1 MKRDQILTTAIGLVI
16 LLGAV
21 AFTAWPEPTG
31 PATDTDHRSKVVR
44 VAEVTSGDATDR
56 IRLAGVTRAARHAE
70 LGFTLSARL
79 AARPVEVGDRVHAGQ
94 LLAALDDRQALL
106 AARAAEAAAAELEI
120 RLEQAQRDLHRVR
133 ELVQARA
140 ATTEELERTAAATAS
155 LEAAHAASRAQL
167 AETRRLIDESTL
179 TAPFS
184 GTVTRV
190 GPEPGEWV
198 GAGAMV
204 VEIAG
209 DGAVEVT
216 VEAPESIYRR
226 LQIGAEVRVELP
238 FVEGLETGRITSV
251 AAASSGA
258 GRLFP
263 VEVTLEPREGIVAG
277 LTADVVFE
285 VPARDEL
292 TLPLEA
298 VINPGSSTPTVFR
311 IDGNRAERIEVE
323 LGRVRGDRVAV
334 TARLDAADLVAV
346 AGHTA
351 LRDGDLV
358 EVHR

>member
-1 MKRDQILTTAIGLVI
+1 M
-16 LLGAV
+16 
-21 AFTAWPEPTG
+21 
-31 PATDTDHRSKVVR
+31 
-44 VAEVTSGDATDR
+44 AEVTSGAATDR
-56 IRLAGVTRAARHAE
+56 LRLAGVTRAARHAE

-79 AARPVEVGDRVHAGQ
+79 ASRPVEVGDRVHAGQ
-94 LLAALDDRQALL
+94 LLAALDDRQARL

-120 RLEQAQRDLHRVR
+120 RLEQARRDLQRVR

-155 LEAAHAASRAQL
+155 LEAAHNASRAQL
-167 AETRRLIDESTL
+167 DETLRMLDESTL
-179 TAPFS
+179 TAPFT

-198 GAGAMV
+198 RAGAMV
-204 VEIAG
+204 VEVAG
-209 DGAVEVT
+209 DGAVEVV

-226 LQIGAEVRVELP
+226 LQIGSEVRVELP
-238 FVEGLETGRITSV
+238 FVEGVETGRITSV
-251 AAASSGA
+251 AAASGS

-285 VPARDEL
+285 VPVRDEL

-311 IDGNRAERIEVE
+311 VDGSRAERVEVE
-323 LGRVRGDRVAV
+323 LGRVRGDRIAV
-334 TARLDAADLVAV
+334 TARLDESDLVAV

-351 LRDGDLV
+351 LRDGDTV
-358 EVHR
+358 EVRR